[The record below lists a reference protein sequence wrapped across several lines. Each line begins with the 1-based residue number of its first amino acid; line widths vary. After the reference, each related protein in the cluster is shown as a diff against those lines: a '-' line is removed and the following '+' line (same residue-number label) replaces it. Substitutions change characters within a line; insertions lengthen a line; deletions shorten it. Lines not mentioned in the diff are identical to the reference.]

1 MRSQQRRRRSRSS
14 NERVL
19 ASPPIASGEAT
30 TERFRQLRRPL
41 LLAVLL
47 VAATLL
53 VYAQAWR
60 FGFVLIDDPTY
71 VSENPHVQ
79 SGLSLPNISWS
90 FAAFHDGNWIPFTW
104 LSLMLDT
111 TVYGFRPVG
120 YHVTNVLL
128 HVANTV
134 LLFVFLA
141 RATGNHLRSAFV
153 AALFALHPLH
163 VESVAWITERK
174 DVLSTLFGLLSLFAY
189 ATYATRRGR
198 CSFAACLF
206 CFVCSLLSKQTL
218 VTLPFV
224 FLLLDYWPLGRLRF
238 PPPAAIPRDDESNSP
253 SAGRRTNSPPTLSWV
268 WLLIE
273 KVPFLAVSAGFSLI
287 TLTAQESGHA
297 VATLATFPLATRFM
311 NALVVYVDY
320 LQKTLF
326 PQNLAVFY
334 PHPGEQY
341 FLAMVLGAGMLLVAI
356 SVATV
361 VGVRRYPFLFV
372 GWAWYLGTLVPMIGI
387 VQVGRQQM
395 ADRYTYFPLIGLFMA
410 IVWLIAELV
419 PTGALRTRLLP
430 AVAVTSL
437 AALAAA
443 TFVQVGYWHD
453 SMALFRH
460 ALECGPHN
468 PLAATALG
476 STLVGQGEMTE
487 GVPLLESAVQ
497 MAPQDAESRYNLAV
511 GLEKIGR
518 LDAADQQYEAAL
530 ALDEWDPRAH
540 TNLARSLWKRHQ
552 YSAAKQH
559 FLRAIEIDKD
569 HVSAYVNLGA
579 LCGETG
585 DFAGSIAYNQ
595 RALELDPT
603 LLLCHYNIA
612 VALRAQGHLQQ
623 AVDRFQYLLKLSPHD
638 ADAQREL
645 DLTRK
650 LAMQHSSRTGS

>member
-14 NERVL
+14 NERAL
-19 ASPPIASGEAT
+19 ATPPIASGEAA
-30 TERFRQLRRPL
+30 TEQFHDLRRPL

-47 VAATLL
+47 IGATLL

-60 FGFVLIDDPTY
+60 FGFVLIDDSTY

-79 SGLSLPNISWS
+79 SGLSLPNVRWS
-90 FAAFHDGNWIPFTW
+90 FAPFHDGNWIPFTW

-111 TVYGFRPVG
+111 TVYGFRPGG

-134 LLFVFLA
+134 LLFAFLA
-141 RATGNHLRSAFV
+141 RASGNQLRSAFV

-174 DVLSTLFGLLSLFAY
+174 DVLSTLFGLLSLLAY
-189 ATYATRRGR
+189 VTYATRGGR
-198 CSFAACLF
+198 WSFAACFL

-238 PPPAAIPRDDESNSP
+238 HPPRAVPLDENESDAMR
-253 SAGRRTNSPPTLSWV
+253 AGRRANTAPTGSWV
-268 WLLIE
+268 WLLAE
-273 KVPFLAVSAGFSLI
+273 KVPFLVVSTAFCVIAVI
-287 TLTAQESGHA
+287 AQGSGHA
-297 VATLATFPLATRFM
+297 VASLSTFPLATRCL
-311 NALVVYVDY
+311 NALIVYVDY
-320 LQKTLF
+320 LQKTLL

-341 FLAMVLGAGMLLVAI
+341 FPAMVGGAAALLVAI
-356 SVATV
+356 SAAAV

-372 GWAWYLGTLVPMIGI
+372 GWTWYLGTLVPMIGI

-419 PTGALRTRLLP
+419 PTGVLRTKVLP

-437 AALAAA
+437 AALSAA
-443 TFVQVGYWHD
+443 TFIQIGYWHD
-453 SMALFRH
+453 SLVLFRH

-468 PLAATALG
+468 PVAASALG
-476 STLVGQGEMTE
+476 STLVEQGETTE

-497 MAPQDAESRYNLAV
+497 MAPHDAEAHYNLGV

-518 LDAADQQYEAAL
+518 LDAADEQYESAL
-530 ALDEWDPRAH
+530 ALDESDPRAH
-540 TNLARSLWKRHQ
+540 TNLARNLWKRHQ

-585 DFAGSIAYNQ
+585 DFVGSIAYNQ

-612 VALRAQGHLQQ
+612 LALRATGRLDE
-623 AVDRFQYLLKLSPHD
+623 AVDRLRYLLILSPDDPD
-638 ADAQREL
+638 ARREL
-645 DLTRK
+645 ART